1 MKEAVLNLAMW
12 AGVSSCVVFA
22 DASQWWM
29 LAAVLVSGM
38 TVLVPDGPTDV

>member
-29 LAAVLVSGM
+29 LGAIVTTT
-38 TVLVPDGPTDV
+38 TVDK